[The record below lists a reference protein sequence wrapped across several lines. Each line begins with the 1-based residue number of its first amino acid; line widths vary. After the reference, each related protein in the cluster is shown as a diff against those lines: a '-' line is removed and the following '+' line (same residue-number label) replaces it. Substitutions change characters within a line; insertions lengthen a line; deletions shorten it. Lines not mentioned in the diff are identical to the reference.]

1 MFFFGCAATGR
12 QAMMPHDT
20 STDEAA
26 ILNLHESFADAW
38 SRGDANALV
47 AFFTADAV
55 RVGAAGDTQRGHEEI
70 RGAFERLL
78 FGPFAGAS
86 VKLDRGS
93 VRFLGFDVALWQ
105 GGLEIMPGGDRPPL
119 RGYSVDV
126 MKKVGASWLI
136 LETHPKLFPVSRR
149 FLTSWVSSIPG
160 SICSKMRW
168 SQVFSEDT
176 PAS

>member
-78 FGPFAGAS
+78 SGPFAGAS

-93 VRFLGFDVALWQ
+93 VRFLGPDVALWQ

-119 RGYSVDV
+119 RGYAVDV
-126 MKKVGASWLI
+126 MKKAGASWLI
-136 LETHPKLFPVSRR
+136 LETHPKLFP
-149 FLTSWVSSIPG
+149 
-160 SICSKMRW
+160 
-168 SQVFSEDT
+168 
-176 PAS
+176 PAPPAPR